1 MNQPDQ
7 RWRAVA
13 LCAQTDPDIFF
24 PENGHNPWIAK
35 RICAGCPV
43 RVDCLTDALQHGEPY
58 GVRGGF
64 TANERKHL
72 RRRARGKAA

>member
-7 RWRAVA
+7 QWRASA

-24 PENGHNPWIAK
+24 PEKGQNPWAAK
-35 RICAGCPV
+35 RICAACVV
-43 RVDCLTDALQHGEPY
+43 RVDCLTDSLQHREPY

-64 TANERKHL
+64 TANERKQM
-72 RRRARGKAA
+72 RRQARGKAA